1 MLKGIRLVD
10 GRLLTG
16 TEWSDVEAAWS
27 QDFMNSLTEPGRFR
41 EEIQNRAQIVVRR
54 TEIIIDGSAHD
65 FLNECERAGLVIDGT
80 RAHNASRLNAKCRN
94 PPRGSYFSTRYAR
107 RQVRRLERRARA
119 KWKGE

>member
-41 EEIQNRAQIVVRR
+41 EEIQNRARLWSGA
-54 TEIIIDGSAHD
+54 EIIIDGSAHD
-65 FLNECERAGLVIDGT
+65 FLNECERAGLVITVEGAE
-80 RAHNASRLNAKCRN
+80 RVAPVREMSKPAARVVFLNEVREAAS
-94 PPRGSYFSTRYAR
+94 
-107 RQVRRLERRARA
+107 RRLERRAQNG
-119 KWKGE
+119 KGE